1 MADLSFYRH
10 LPEVGRKL
18 LDLLD
23 DLDDVHRQIAA
34 LQENE
39 AMLERRIH
47 AAVVDG
53 WSAEEIQAAHD
64 AANAPKKKPGGYR
77 RRK

>member
-1 MADLSFYRH
+1 MADLSFYRN
-10 LPEVGRKL
+10 LPEVGQKL

-23 DLDDVHRQIAA
+23 DLDDVHRQIAG

-53 WSAEEIQAAHD
+53 WTAEEIQAAHD
-64 AANAPKKKPGGYR
+64 ASQKPASYR
-77 RRK
+77 RRKK